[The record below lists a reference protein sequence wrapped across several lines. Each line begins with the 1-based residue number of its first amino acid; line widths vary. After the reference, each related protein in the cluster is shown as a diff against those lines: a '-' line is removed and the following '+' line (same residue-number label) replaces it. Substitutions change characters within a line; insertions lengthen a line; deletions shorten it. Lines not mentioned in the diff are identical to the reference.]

1 MFKKGSFI
9 ASDWIYSN
17 FIEANGERD
26 ATGTGIGLGA
36 GTGFTDAAAD
46 VIQVITGGAVRVQ
59 VANTLTKGLDFVKVL
74 PRFVEIADVTYDHN
88 SRELSIDY
96 SINFADILRT
106 NPSPEA
112 MEDSDE
118 Y

>member
-1 MFKKGSFI
+1 MPKIRNKLVYSALLFKRKELQSM
-9 ASDWIYSN
+9 
-17 FIEANGERD
+17 
-26 ATGTGIGLGA
+26 
-36 GTGFTDAAAD
+36 
-46 VIQVITGGAVRVQ
+46 

-96 SINFADILRT
+96 SINFSDIYRT
-106 NPSPEA
+106 QPSPE
-112 MEDSDE
+112 DFSSSGDHDE